1 VPTVCFYEQ
10 HVTDYGSKAGG
21 LFTWKEMVCTIQIL
35 LGCLRLT
42 VLAQVVDERSA
53 CLDCSKALP
62 LPKDHLKLNKY
73 SGRDDS
79 SFHLVCGQIHRMAN
93 LVANLS
99 LYPDHQK
106 WLASLQQ
113 SNPLDGLSAI
123 NRAKERTPDTCTW
136 LLSQKEY
143 ETWFESEA
151 SGLLRIE
158 GGPGTGKTVLA
169 AFLVDE
175 LESATRKTPD
185 MAFAYFF
192 CDNKDENRKSATPIL
207 PALFHN
213 C

>member
-1 VPTVCFYEQ
+1 
-10 HVTDYGSKAGG
+10 
-21 LFTWKEMVCTIQIL
+21 M
-35 LGCLRLT
+35 
-42 VLAQVVDERSA
+42 
-53 CLDCSKALP
+53 DCSKALP

-79 SFHLVCGQIHRMAN
+79 SFRLVCGQILRMAD
-93 LVANLS
+93 LVSDPS
-99 LYPDHQK
+99 LYPDRQER
-106 WLASLQQ
+106 LASLEQ
-113 SNPLDGLSAI
+113 SNPLDCLNAI
-123 NRAKERTPDTCTW
+123 KRAKERTPDTCTW

-185 MAFAYFF
+185 TAFAYLS
-192 CDNKDENRKSATPIL
+192 RLRRLAR
-207 PALFHN
+207 
-213 C
+213 